1 MFVIVGVLY
10 IISIDENVNDG
21 IVVYEVV
28 VVDEDIEDFFI
39 FSILGKNSNYFV
51 IFVVGVIIL
60 I

>member
-1 MFVIVGVLY
+1 M
-10 IISIDENVNDG
+10 NDG

-39 FSILGKNSNYFV
+39 VSILGKNSNYFV

>member
-1 MFVIVGVLY
+1 MFVILGVLY